1 MNVPA
6 GHPEETPLIFF
17 GAFDRHNLGDLLLGK
32 VAQALRFPRP
42 VVFAGLAARD
52 LTLLGGGRTAD
63 RQVGPRVGWKACRYR
78 ACRRRDIDVLVVRG
92 GSDAAI
98 GEERANR
105 HFPS

>member
-42 VVFAGLAARD
+42 VVFAGLTARD
-52 LTLLGGGRTAD
+52 LTLLGGT
-63 RQVGPRVGWKACRYR
+63 RVRP
-78 ACRRRDIDVLVVRG
+78 
-92 GSDAAI
+92 I
-98 GEERANR
+98 GELAHEWGGRPADIV
-105 HFPS
+105 HVGGEILTCSLYEAAVML